1 MTATP
6 TNAAKF
12 AAWCAQSD
20 PKPNTLEEALRERSV
35 FPTPAPMQP
44 EPAPDVL
51 PPAETQTNAS
61 KFVGWFPPQPR
72 TLEEA
77 LLHSERSPF
86 SDPEPLTGDPSV
98 ADLMAQIRADSSS
111 TNTR

>member
-20 PKPNTLEEALRERSV
+20 PKPNTLEEALR
-35 FPTPAPMQP
+35 
-44 EPAPDVL
+44 
-51 PPAETQTNAS
+51 
-61 KFVGWFPPQPR
+61 
-72 TLEEA
+72 
-77 LLHSERSPF
+77 ERSPF